1 MAKKKKEEKAAGAP
15 EWMVTFGDMMSLLLC
30 FFVIIV
36 SMSEVKKDVKF
47 QVVVDSIQQAFGYS
61 NSPGQIPEI
70 QPSQNSLIQQL
81 QKIVI
86 PQYTTKEGDS
96 DDEGINGRVF
106 RVTNVREG
114 ISIVVGG
121 RITFERFKAK
131 LKPEAQKLIRN
142 LSEKIVGRNT
152 VLHVRGHTTREPLP
166 PDSEFKDQMHLS
178 LTRAQAVAD
187 ELVANGVRS
196 IRIRIIGCGA
206 SEPLL
211 AQAYEERRLALNR
224 RVEVIV
230 TEAIVEDYA
239 GEPQSQEVRESED
252 GS

>member
-1 MAKKKKEEKAAGAP
+1 MPKKKKEQAGGAP

-36 SMSEVKKDVKF
+36 SMSEIKKDIKY
-47 QVVVDSIQQAFGYS
+47 QVVVDSIQQAFGYH
-61 NSPGQIPEI
+61 NSPGQMP
-70 QPSQNSLIQQL
+70 QTDPSQNSLIQQL

-86 PQYTTKEGDS
+86 PEYTMEEGDS

-121 RITFERFKAK
+121 RITFERFHAQ
-131 LKPEAQKLIRN
+131 LKPEARKLIRN
-142 LSEKIVGRNT
+142 LSEKIIGRNT
-152 VLHVRGHTTREPLP
+152 VLHIRGHATREPLP
-166 PDSEFKDQMHLS
+166 PESEFSDQMDLS
-178 LTRAQAVAD
+178 LARATAVAD
-187 ELVANGVRS
+187 ELKANGVRAQ
-196 IRIRIIGCGA
+196 RIRIIGCGA
-206 SEPLL
+206 NEPLV
-211 AQAYEERRLALNR
+211 AQAYDEERLALNR

-230 TEAIVEDYA
+230 TEAIVDDYA
-239 GEPQSQEVRESED
+239 GQPQSQEVRESEN

>member
-1 MAKKKKEEKAAGAP
+1 
-15 EWMVTFGDMMSLLLC
+15 MSLLLC

-36 SMSEVKKDVKF
+36 SMSEIKKDVKF
-47 QVVVDSIQQAFGYS
+47 QVVVDSIHQAFGYQ
-61 NSPGQIPEI
+61 NAPGMIPEFK
-70 QPSQNSLIQQL
+70 PVQNSLIEQL
-81 QKIVI
+81 QKIIV
-86 PQYTTKEGDS
+86 PEYTMEEGDS

-121 RITFERFKAK
+121 RITFERFLAK
-131 LKPEAQKLIRN
+131 LKPEGQKLIRN

-152 VLHVRGHTTREPLP
+152 ILHIRGHATREPLP
-166 PDSEFKDQMHLS
+166 PDSEYKDQMHLS

-187 ELVANGVRS
+187 ELIANGVRPE
-196 IRIRIIGCGA
+196 RLRIIGCGA
-206 SEPLL
+206 NEPLL
-211 AQAYEERRLALNR
+211 AQAYEEQRLALNR

-230 TEAIVEDYA
+230 TEAIVDDYA